1 MLPWYF
7 LHTSHPLLPPP
18 TPAVSLSLF
27 SRSVW
32 RWHSFICSFVSTA
45 VLFPLSYPPVQTS
58 QEIVPCCCSDG
69 KQKSF
74 MNSSLTSFIV
84 FKYFFYVVLLAT
96 FFFKGFA
103 SENLQEMVTFSRAN
117 ILILVA
123 RQGFTFM
130 PSSPPT
136 PTPGTLSDKTQTWV
150 LLFFCLYWELFFHL
164 FLIWSY
170 HPGRPQE
177 MTSHGIYSSRPW
189 MRMTHQAQHS
199 LLRNS
204 VVFLISGIT

>member
-1 MLPWYF
+1 MLTHV
-7 LHTSHPLLPPP
+7 LVKGHGTHMH
-18 TPAVSLSLF
+18 TPAPSSQD
-27 SRSVW
+27 
-32 RWHSFICSFVSTA
+32 
-45 VLFPLSYPPVQTS
+45 QTQGS
-58 QEIVPCCCSDG
+58 SARLYMCSDG

-130 PSSPPT
+130 PSSPPA
-136 PTPGTLSDKTQTWV
+136 PTPGTLSDKTQT
-150 LLFFCLYWELFFHL
+150 
-164 FLIWSY
+164 
-170 HPGRPQE
+170 
-177 MTSHGIYSSRPW
+177 
-189 MRMTHQAQHS
+189 
-199 LLRNS
+199 
-204 VVFLISGIT
+204 